1 MLCAVESSSGGAV
14 SVVLLSTFFVKSE
27 RVVEVQGAR
36 ISEGS
41 ELRRNIIEDVFKVH

>member
-1 MLCAVESSSGGAV
+1 M
-14 SVVLLSTFFVKSE
+14 VLLSTFFVKSG